1 MTAVTEGT
9 ILWEPSEAWVRDSTM
24 TQYMRWLHEHKQ
36 RHFDSYDALWG
47 WSVSNVEDFWESIW
61 QFFELISDSPYRA
74 VLTSHQMPGAQWFS
88 GAHLNYAEQVFRK
101 AVADRPALI
110 FRSERH
116 PATEVS
122 WAELRRNVA
131 SAARALR
138 EMGVQ
143 PGDRVVGYM
152 PNIPATLAAFLA
164 SASIGAIWSS
174 CSPDMGTASV
184 VDRFR
189 QIEPKVLFAV
199 DGYHYNGKPF
209 DRSSVVHELQ
219 RALTTLEHVVIVPYL
234 DENVAVGDFEHALSW
249 SDVIARDGGEL
260 TFEQVAFDAPLWV
273 LYSSGTTGLPK
284 PIVQSHGGIVIEHIK
299 KIALHMNLQ
308 QDDRFFWFSTTG
320 WMMWNLLMG
329 GLLVGCTVLL
339 YDGSPGFPDL
349 GTLWSFAE
357 ETGMTFFGTSAA
369 FITSLMKSP
378 IEPRTGYHLEKL
390 KGMGSTGSPL
400 SIEGFQWVYEHVKPD
415 IWLTSLSGGTD
426 VCSAFVAGCPLLPVR
441 AGEIQCRCLGCAV
454 YAFDENGTPIENE
467 VGELVITEP
476 MPSMPI
482 YFWNDPDN
490 RRYRESYFEMYPG
503 IWRHGDWVKI
513 TPSGGVVIYG
523 RSDATINRMGIRMGT
538 SEIYRVVEDM
548 PEILDSLVVDLEYL
562 GRPSYMPLFVVLAPG
577 ATLDDTLR
585 ARINDRI
592 KSALSARY
600 VPTEIVE
607 IAEVPRTLSGK
618 KLELPIKKILLG
630 APAEKVANP
639 DSMSNPQTIAY
650 FAAFAERTRL
660 PDEPPNA

>member
-1 MTAVTEGT
+1 M
-9 ILWEPSEAWVRDSTM
+9 SS
-24 TQYMRWLHEHKQ
+24 
-36 RHFDSYDALWG
+36 
-47 WSVSNVEDFWESIW
+47 
-61 QFFELISDSPYRA
+61 
-74 VLTSHQMPGAQWFS
+74 TSH
-88 GAHLNYAEQVFRK
+88 LK
-101 AVADRPALI
+101 ALAFHQD
-110 FRSERH
+110 
-116 PATEVS
+116 
-122 WAELRRNVA
+122 LR
-131 SAARALR
+131 
-138 EMGVQ
+138 
-143 PGDRVVGYM
+143 PGDVFTWY
-152 PNIPATLAAFLA
+152 T
-164 SASIGAIWSS
+164 
-174 CSPDMGTASV
+174 
-184 VDRFR
+184 
-189 QIEPKVLFAV
+189 
-199 DGYHYNGKPF
+199 
-209 DRSSVVHELQ
+209 
-219 RALTTLEHVVIVPYL
+219 
-234 DENVAVGDFEHALSW
+234 
-249 SDVIARDGGEL
+249 
-260 TFEQVAFDAPLWV
+260 
-273 LYSSGTTGLPK
+273 
-284 PIVQSHGGIVIEHIK
+284 
-299 KIALHMNLQ
+299 
-308 QDDRFFWFSTTG
+308 TTG

-577 ATLDDTLR
+577 VTLDDTLR

-600 VPTEIVE
+600 VPNEIIE

-618 KLELPIKKILLG
+618 KCELPIKKILLG

>member
-1 MTAVTEGT
+1 
-9 ILWEPSEAWVRDSTM
+9 
-24 TQYMRWLHEHKQ
+24 
-36 RHFDSYDALWG
+36 
-47 WSVSNVEDFWESIW
+47 
-61 QFFELISDSPYRA
+61 
-74 VLTSHQMPGAQWFS
+74 
-88 GAHLNYAEQVFRK
+88 
-101 AVADRPALI
+101 
-110 FRSERH
+110 
-116 PATEVS
+116 
-122 WAELRRNVA
+122 
-131 SAARALR
+131 
-138 EMGVQ
+138 
-143 PGDRVVGYM
+143 
-152 PNIPATLAAFLA
+152 
-164 SASIGAIWSS
+164 
-174 CSPDMGTASV
+174 
-184 VDRFR
+184 
-189 QIEPKVLFAV
+189 
-199 DGYHYNGKPF
+199 
-209 DRSSVVHELQ
+209 
-219 RALTTLEHVVIVPYL
+219 
-234 DENVAVGDFEHALSW
+234 
-249 SDVIARDGGEL
+249 
-260 TFEQVAFDAPLWV
+260 
-273 LYSSGTTGLPK
+273 
-284 PIVQSHGGIVIEHIK
+284 
-299 KIALHMNLQ
+299 
-308 QDDRFFWFSTTG
+308 
-320 WMMWNLLMG
+320 MMWNLLMG

-454 YAFDENGTPIENE
+454 YAFDENGTPVENE

-490 RRYRESYFEMYPG
+490 KRYRESYFEMYPG

-538 SEIYRVVEDM
+538 SEIYRVVEDI

-562 GRPSYMPLFVVLAPG
+562 GRPSYMPLFVVLASG

-592 KSALSARY
+592 KAALSARY
-600 VPTEIVE
+600 LPNEIFE